1 VDLVRDIRYAVRS
14 LRSAPLVTIT
24 AMAVLALGI
33 GVTTAIFTM
42 AYGVLLR
49 PLPFADP
56 DRLVQV
62 GTIGILEFQAYRE
75 QSRSFDRMVAYG
87 TVTKNLQA
95 PDGAERVVA
104 VTAERALFDLLG
116 VRPLAGRT
124 FTSADP
130 VRTAVVSE
138 GFWRRRTGGF
148 EQPGSWTILFDN
160 EPHAI
165 VGIMPASFRFPS
177 TGPAPEAW
185 IVTDLP
191 RTDSWF
197 QRIDAAVARLRPDVA
212 LDTARAELQTIA
224 SRLEPLTQSNPT
236 RALPLTPLT
245 EAVVGRSRQGL
256 LMLLGAAA
264 VVLLIACANVASL
277 LLARAEERR
286 REIAVRL
293 ALGAR
298 RGRLVRQFLVESLL
312 LALTATIAAVGVAA
326 AGTRALVALAGREI
340 PRASELGFDWTA
352 FVFLLG
358 VALAT
363 GLVFG
368 LAPALHLRRADV
380 SGILSSARSS
390 KTPRSVAIGGALV
403 VCEIALT
410 FVLLAGSALLLR
422 AFVNLQLA
430 PTGVTTDQVVTLRLD
445 SRGVLPPSPAGD
457 DAGRTAQGRYFQAIE
472 DRVRQLPGVRAAGLV
487 TRLHLQSAGNTGQFT
502 IPGRPGAAGANFPV
516 RLREVSP
523 GYFEAL
529 GVSLRAG
536 RLFTDRDRD
545 IVVNE
550 ALVRQHFGSAD
561 PIGQVLD
568 RGTIVGVVGDIRQ
581 SVRQPAEP
589 EIYRPL
595 AATSYSAATL
605 VVSSPLP
612 PEQLVGSLR
621 AAIRDINPNQAMFDV
636 QTMEDVL
643 MAAHGDVNISL
654 SVVGLLGA
662 LALMLSAA
670 GIYSVMA
677 YAVAARRR
685 EMGIRIALGASR
697 GRVLQLVLGQGATL
711 AIIGVAIGA
720 AGALALTRS
729 LRAVLY
735 EISPSDPL
743 TFVLAAAVITAI
755 AMLAALAPARRAT
768 AVDPMTV
775 LRAD

>member
-1 VDLVRDIRYAVRS
+1 MRDVRYAIRT
-14 LRSAPLVTIT
+14 LLGTPLVTGT
-24 AMAVLALGI
+24 SLVVLALGI
-33 GVTTAIFTM
+33 GVTTAIFTV
-42 AYGVLLR
+42 AHGVLLR

-75 QSRSFDRMVAYG
+75 QSRSFDRMVVYG

-124 FTSADP
+124 FTAADP

-138 GFWRRRTGGF
+138 GFWRRRTGGSG
-148 EQPGSWTILFDN
+148 QPGHWTIVFDN

-177 TGPAPEAW
+177 TGPTPEAW
-185 IVTDLP
+185 IVSDLP

-197 QRIDAAVARLRPDVA
+197 QRIDAAVARLRPGVA

-224 SRLEPLTQSNPT
+224 SRLEPLAQSNPT

-293 ALGAR
+293 ALGAG
-298 RGRLVRQFLVESLL
+298 RGRLLRQFLVESLL
-312 LALTATIAAVGVAA
+312 LALTATIAAIGIAA
-326 AGTRALVALAGREI
+326 AGTRALVGLAGREI

-358 VALAT
+358 VALAA

-380 SGILSSARSS
+380 PGILSSARSS
-390 KTPRSVAIGGALV
+390 KTPRSIAIGGALV
-403 VCEIALT
+403 VCEIAMT

-445 SRGVLPPSPAGD
+445 S
-457 DAGRTAQGRYFQAIE
+457 
-472 DRVRQLPGVRAAGLV
+472 AACC
-487 TRLHLQSAGNTGQFT
+487 R
-502 IPGRPGAAGANFPV
+502 
-516 RLREVSP
+516 
-523 GYFEAL
+523 
-529 GVSLRAG
+529 
-536 RLFTDRDRD
+536 
-545 IVVNE
+545 
-550 ALVRQHFGSAD
+550 
-561 PIGQVLD
+561 
-568 RGTIVGVVGDIRQ
+568 
-581 SVRQPAEP
+581 
-589 EIYRPL
+589 
-595 AATSYSAATL
+595 
-605 VVSSPLP
+605 
-612 PEQLVGSLR
+612 
-621 AAIRDINPNQAMFDV
+621 
-636 QTMEDVL
+636 
-643 MAAHGDVNISL
+643 
-654 SVVGLLGA
+654 
-662 LALMLSAA
+662 
-670 GIYSVMA
+670 
-677 YAVAARRR
+677 
-685 EMGIRIALGASR
+685 SR
-697 GRVLQLVLGQGATL
+697 
-711 AIIGVAIGA
+711 
-720 AGALALTRS
+720 
-729 LRAVLY
+729 
-735 EISPSDPL
+735 
-743 TFVLAAAVITAI
+743 
-755 AMLAALAPARRAT
+755 RRAT
-768 AVDPMTV
+768 MPDGPRKAATFRRSRIGCGSCPACARPASSHVSIS
-775 LRAD
+775 RARATPDSSPFPGGPARPAPASRSGFARCRPATSRRSASACARDACSPIATAASS